1 MRLPI
6 FGLLLALLLARP
18 ALSQSKTTIQD
29 QLAAYMQGQ
38 HAVNRFAG
46 VVLVTRHD
54 SVLLHRAYGLADGEW
69 NVPNTLDTRFTLA
82 SISKHFTALAILQLA
97 ERSRLQ
103 LTDKLSAFVPGFPQ
117 GDAITVHQLLTHTAG
132 LALDFEDVYLHQ
144 MSVPKDSA
152 LAYMRRQPLKFAP
165 GTGLA
170 YSNVGYFLLGCI
182 IEKASGLSYGEYLQR
197 HIFAVAGM
205 THSGLNSNTA
215 LVPRLARLYYRE
227 DTVLV
232 KNPAINWDL
241 NVGHDGV
248 YSTAADL
255 ARLDQAMRGTALLS
269 EASKALM
276 NTQHNKQFPG
286 KGFLDH
292 YGYGIFINPFYNQ
305 GHYLLTHS
313 GGYFGAMTTMDRY
326 PEDGLFVTVLS
337 NNQAESHWIS
347 YGLAGI
353 LFGKAVEVPYV
364 HRPLPVVPT
373 GLAAYAGQYGETT
386 ILHANG
392 QLYLQN
398 LNTPLVAESARKF
411 FNPKNPDRT
420 VEFLLTKAGRV
431 HALTLTKG
439 GVPETLPKQQP
450 PKQNRRAS
458 R

>member
-1 MRLPI
+1 MRLRI
-6 FGLLLALLLARP
+6 FGLLLALAGPVALAQ
-18 ALSQSKTTIQD
+18 SQPTPLQNK
-29 QLAAYMQGQ
+29 LAAYMQGQ
-38 HAVNRFAG
+38 HDVNNFAG

-54 SVLLHRAYGLADGEW
+54 TVLLHRAYGLADSEW
-69 NVPNTLDTRFTLA
+69 EVPNTLDSRFALA
-82 SISKHFTALAILQLA
+82 SISKHFTALAILQLV
-97 ERSRLQ
+97 ERGQLR
-103 LTDKLSAFVPGFPQ
+103 LTDKLGTFVPGFPS
-117 GDAITVHQLLTHTAG
+117 GEAITIHQLLTHTAG
-132 LALDFEDVYLHQ
+132 LALDFEEVYLQQ

-165 GTGLA
+165 GTGLS

-182 IEKASGLSYGEYLQR
+182 IAKASGLSYGEYLQR
-197 HIFAVAGM
+197 NIFAVAGM
-205 THSGLNSNTA
+205 ANTGLHSNTA

-241 NVGHDGV
+241 NVGHDGL
-248 YSTAADL
+248 YSTAGDL

-276 NTQHNKQFPG
+276 ATQHNKQFPG
-286 KGFLDH
+286 KGFFDH

-313 GGYFGAMTTMDRY
+313 GGYFGAMTTLDRY
-326 PEDGLFVTVLS
+326 PEDGIFVTVLS

-353 LFGKAVEVPYV
+353 LFGKAVELPYV
-364 HRPLPVVPT
+364 HRPLPAAPA
-373 GLAAYAGQYGETT
+373 GLAAFAGQYGETT

-392 QLYLQN
+392 QLYLQS
-398 LNTPLVAESARKF
+398 LDTPLVPESARKF

-420 VEFLLTKAGRV
+420 VEFVLNKAGRV
-431 HALTLTKG
+431 QALKLTKG
-439 GVPETLPKQQP
+439 GVPETLPRQATPQQSRA
-450 PKQNRRAS
+450 RR
-458 R
+458 